1 MAGQTQLRF
10 VRTAAAID
18 LAPEIRDALARL
30 AKYNDNGVCFLVN
43 RSGVLW
49 VRADARDP
57 TIFHLCN
64 GNRTPPAAEL
74 APHWDRENRVLS
86 FGGQIV
92 KRFGRSSPNQ
102 EAVLQAFEE
111 QGWPY
116 RIDDPLPYCDKV
128 VPKVRLH
135 DTIRW
140 LNLKHE
146 CRLLRFLG
154 DGTGEGVCWKLVAI
168 RGLILHGDTAE
179 ELRPAA

>member
-1 MAGQTQLRF
+1 MT
-10 VRTAAAID
+10 
-18 LAPEIRDALARL
+18 
-30 AKYNDNGVCFLVN
+30 

-49 VRADARDP
+49 VRADAHDP
-57 TIFHLCN
+57 TTFHLCS
-64 GNRTPPAAEL
+64 GGDARPRPADFTPL
-74 APHWDRENRVLS
+74 WDRDNRVLS

-111 QGWPY
+111 QGWPC
-116 RIDDPLPYCDKV
+116 RIDDPLPYCDEV
-128 VPKVRLH
+128 APKPRLH

-154 DGTGEGVCWKLVAI
+154 DGTGEGVCWKLVAN
-168 RGLILHGDTAE
+168 RGLILHGGPAE